1 MAIYTVGNKP
11 ICFKTAYTDPY
22 YKEWLGEKRVNGL
35 YNGGYPLYE
44 NAGDSL
50 EECSA
55 RYLCF
60 TCDFLSNSGNNST
73 LRSKITWS
81 DPYIS
86 VPQLDAGFSVGR
98 RAYFGNTLIA
108 NADLNKKNKIKY
120 IIDLDF
126 GKGYFYF
133 NDAYIGVKN
142 YQEPGWGSNFNFNFR
157 DYTRRNYALA
167 PVYPAQDSWPAEVT
181 ISNAKLFHCSD
192 YSIAE
197 KYDSPFSHS
206 IFASNIRTTPVV
218 DNGFIDVLT
227 PAARVQGGD
236 WYGDTYSGA
245 GISACGFGRGKVTGK
260 WLENDMMYNYPC
272 MQIILDDFN
281 ITGCP
286 HGNIEWNASGL
297 SGGLNANVD
306 EYNNYLLVKML
317 WQPIRKCFHPDW
329 VNDYP
334 TPWNLSIKLNDVE
347 TAKIKCCTSGV
358 ESWAASGYSY
368 TFKSLSADCN
378 QDDSYSYVGSW
389 GIEPFKQLIDLRTG
403 GVSSVFG
410 YALPSYWTSSVNLSS
425 VKYNDTDN
433 FKLYV
438 SSIGPSAYV
447 YGDEQNPG
455 LAYAVTMIR
464 MAGFGVSASKLDNIS
479 YNDFLSL

>member
-11 ICFKTAYTDPY
+11 INFKTSFSDPY

-35 YNGGYPLYE
+35 YNGRYPLSE
-44 NAGDSL
+44 DSL
-50 EECSA
+50 EECSD
-55 RYLCF
+55 RYLCL
-60 TCDFLSNSGNNST
+60 TCDFLSNSGNNSS
-73 LRSKITWS
+73 LKSKITWS
-81 DPYIS
+81 DPHINI
-86 VPQLDAGFSVGR
+86 PEMDAGFRAGGY
-98 RAYFGNTLIA
+98 RAYFGNTLIE

-133 NDAYIGVKN
+133 NGVYIGEKR
-142 YQEPGWGSNFNFNFR
+142 YEEPYYYGEMFNFR
-157 DYTRRNYALA
+157 DFTRKNYALA
-167 PVYPAQDSWPAEVT
+167 PVYPAQESWPAEVT

-192 YSIAE
+192 FSIAE

-206 IFASNIRTTPVV
+206 VFASNIRTTPVV

-227 PAARVQGGD
+227 PPARVQGGS

-245 GISACGFGRGKVTGK
+245 GISACGFGKGKVTGK

-281 ITGCP
+281 IDGCP

-317 WQPIRKCFHPDW
+317 WQPIRRCFHPQP
-329 VNDYP
+329 VEDYP

-347 TAKIKCCTSGV
+347 TAKIKCYTSGI
-358 ESWAASGYSY
+358 EGWDTSGYSC
-368 TFKSLSADCN
+368 TFKRLLADCD
-378 QDDSYSYVGSW
+378 QDDSYSYIGSW

-425 VKYNDTDN
+425 LKYNDTDN

-438 SSIGPSAYV
+438 SSIGPRAYV
-447 YGDEQNPG
+447 GGDEQNPSVE
-455 LAYAVTMIR
+455 YAVTMIR
-464 MAGFGVSASKLDNIS
+464 MADFGVSASKLDNIS